1 MLTTFIVRLSGDS
14 AINEDLTAVVRST
27 IEEYNKIFAASPPAG
42 IRPIIIQYRSAAWP
56 LTDSTT
62 NSSTYYVFLT
72 VNGRYYNQIVYQL
85 AHELCHIFA
94 DPRRSNWFTECCCE
108 LASLLLLDK
117 MSVAWGLAP
126 PFQNWKSYAP
136 TFKEYAQNHIRKMT
150 MEVFNTE
157 CLPDQD
163 QLQKWL
169 ATVSGSFKRDPINR
183 PRNTIIALM
192 LRRIFEEAK
201 GNWDAIRFLGQ
212 ASTNPP
218 VSLTDLNTNS
228 EFEFNKWEE
237 VVPGP
242 LKELVRR
249 INRVFYKKITQ

>member
-1 MLTTFIVRLSGDS
+1 MLTNFIVKLSDDPV
-14 AINEDLTAVVRST
+14 INEDLTAVVRST
-27 IEEYNKIFAASPPAG
+27 IDEYNKIFAASPPAG
-42 IRPIIIQYRSAAWP
+42 IRPIIIQYHSAAWP

-62 NSSTYYVFLT
+62 NSSAYYVFLT
-72 VNGRYYNQIVYQL
+72 VNGRYYDQIVYQL

-94 DPRRSNWFTECCCE
+94 DQRRSNWFTECCCE

-117 MSVAWGLAP
+117 MSVAWDLAP
-126 PFQNWKSYAP
+126 PFPNWKSYAL
-136 TFKEYAQNHIRKMT
+136 TFKKYAQDHIREMT
-150 MEVFNTE
+150 REVFNTE

-169 ATVSGSFKRDPINR
+169 ATVNSSFKGDPIDR

-192 LRRIFEEAK
+192 LRPIFEEAK
-201 GNWDAIRFLGQ
+201 GNWDALRFLGQ

-218 VSLTDLNTNS
+218 ASLTDLNTNS

-237 VVPGP
+237 VVPEQ

-249 INRVFYKKITQ
+249 INRIFYKKTTQ